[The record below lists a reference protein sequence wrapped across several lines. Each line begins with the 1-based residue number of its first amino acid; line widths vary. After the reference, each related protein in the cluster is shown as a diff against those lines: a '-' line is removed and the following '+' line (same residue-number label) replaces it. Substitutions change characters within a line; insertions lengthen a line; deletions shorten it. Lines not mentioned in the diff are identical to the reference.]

1 MASGSLTVKSKNAGP
16 GSSLRIT
23 PSNSPGLRA
32 PRSPNKTSLHQST
45 LSLRTVIGTTATD
58 PNGFSSHDQS
68 RSFALCAGSAAI
80 LAELDD
86 ENNVNQRFFKAR
98 PSASSI
104 NPVTSF
110 YNQSTP
116 PSTPDTRAKSISNIR
131 ANAHSNT
138 HNGSPS
144 SDLAETNSPR
154 SWSSRERIKAVTSVS
169 ISPNGRFLAVGET
182 GYTPR
187 VLIFSTAKDASP
199 DVPLSILTEHTV
211 GVRSLSFSP
220 NSQYLATLGE
230 VNDGFLFVWTVSLKS
245 GSAKLHSTNK
255 CINIVRHMGWTGQ
268 SLVTVGVRHVKVW
281 RLPEARPVSPSKSRL
296 NADPAIS
303 SPGLAPKALSG
314 RNCLLGPFGTCVF
327 TCVAGISDSEA
338 VVGTEDGAL
347 CLLDDSEVSPRLTL
361 IKYVGFGISS
371 LTIDP
376 DHGYLWVGGR
386 EKRMQRFSLES
397 LRPTS
402 PISPEPSGR
411 ISASKKAKGPA
422 ITCMGSLGSHLVTV
436 NSSKEIQIH
445 PVEPI
450 SNDCE
455 KPLAIAAHR
464 DAVLGIFP
472 LPDLNE
478 LQANFFTWS
487 SNGTV
492 NFWDTKGRCK
502 DSRTVTVDQP
512 LGSDENQTNE
522 LKILRATQDLKLFVS
537 GDKMGVLRV
546 LSGQSWKCVN
556 QIRAHEAEI
565 TDVALHLDSESCL
578 IASSGRDRMVQLF
591 RSTEES
597 LELVQTM
604 DDHVGSVNQLLF
616 VKNGEKLLSCS
627 SDRTVFIRERMTR
640 ETGGET
646 AVAYLASRAVTL
658 KASPVSM
665 TLSTED
671 PNILIISTVDRC
683 IQQYD
688 LDSGKHIRS
697 FRTTDSDSSDT
708 VVMTALSM
716 ASHLPGKSP
725 TLLIGVA
732 STDKSIRVYDM
743 EREALLTAEFGHAE
757 GVSDVCLLTRD
768 SECTG
773 KPSSRTLVSAGID
786 GVVMI
791 WDLLVQPQQ
800 SQDYTQNNLSEEEID
815 SMSKNLT
822 VSKPPLR
829 KILSKH
835 ELAGFQRQDN
845 ITGTPTPVRDSS
857 QSLARKISKIS
868 LTPSSLKNEKSAPA
882 TPSPFSRSDRRSP
895 PSHSRLQK
903 LRKSPSPARRSTPG
917 KKLSNTNN
925 HARRISLDFR
935 SRGRIL
941 SKSESGSL
949 NSSTE
954 QVCRTLKAYRKKLHT
969 STEPLHSHKELER
982 ELDLTLRVLAARPK
996 TCGNVEIETDSS
1008 GKENDRKQNSLQSP
1022 HRMHS
1027 APSLRQNGAYQ
1038 RSRIVRSNDNGE
1050 NSSE

>member
-1 MASGSLTVKSKNAGP
+1 MTVKSKNAGP

-23 PSNSPGLRA
+23 PSNSPGLRP

-45 LSLRTVIGTTATD
+45 LSLRTVIGTTTTD

-86 ENNVNQRFFKAR
+86 EYNVNQRFFKAR

-131 ANAHSNT
+131 ANAHNIT

-144 SDLAETNSPR
+144 SDLPETNSPR

-182 GYTPR
+182 GYNPR

-199 DVPLSILTEHTV
+199 EIPLSILTEHTV
-211 GVRSLSFSP
+211 GVRSVSFSP

-230 VNDGFLFVWTVSLKS
+230 VNDGFLFVWAVSLKT
-245 GSAKLHSTNK
+245 GSARLHSTNK

-281 RLPEARPVSPSKSRL
+281 RLPETRPVSPSKSRL
-296 NADPAIS
+296 NADPAIG
-303 SPGLAPKALSG
+303 SPSLAPKALSG
-314 RNCLLGPFGTCVF
+314 RNCLLGSFGTCVF

-347 CLLDDSEVSPRLTL
+347 CLLDDSEVSPKLSL

-397 LRPTS
+397 LRPSS
-402 PISPEPSGR
+402 PISPGPSGR
-411 ISASKKAKGPA
+411 TSSSKKTKGPA
-422 ITCMGSLGSHLVTV
+422 ITCMGSLGSHLVSV
-436 NSSKEIQIH
+436 NSSKEIQIYR
-445 PVEPI
+445 VESI

-455 KPLAIAAHR
+455 RALAIAAHR
-464 DAVLGIFP
+464 DAVLGISP
-472 LPDLNE
+472 LPDHNE

-487 SNGTV
+487 ANGTV
-492 NFWDTKGRCK
+492 KFWDTAGRCK
-502 DSRTVTVDQP
+502 DSRTVTVEQP
-512 LGSDENQTNE
+512 LGSDESLTNE
-522 LKILRATQDLKLFVS
+522 LKILRATEDLKLLVS

-556 QIRAHEAEI
+556 QIRAHEAEV
-565 TDVALHLDSESCL
+565 TDVALHVVSDSCL

-591 RSTEES
+591 RSTDES

-616 VKNGEKLLSCS
+616 IKNGEKLLSCS

-640 ETGGET
+640 ETSGET
-646 AVAYLASRAVTL
+646 AIAYLASRAVTL

-688 LDSGKHIRS
+688 LDSGKQTRS

-716 ASHLPGKSP
+716 ASHIPGKCP
-725 TLLIGVA
+725 TLLMGVA

-768 SECTG
+768 SDCSG
-773 KPSSRTLVSAGID
+773 KPPSRTLVSAGMD

-791 WDLLVQPQQ
+791 WDLVVQAQQ
-800 SQDYTQNNLSEEEID
+800 SPDYTQTNLSEEEVD
-815 SMSKNLT
+815 SASKKST
-822 VSKPPLR
+822 VSKPLR

-882 TPSPFSRSDRRSP
+882 TPPFSRSDRRSP

-903 LRKSPSPARRSTPG
+903 LRKSPSPSRRSTPG
-917 KKLSNTNN
+917 KKLGNTNN
-925 HARRISLDFR
+925 HSRRISLDFR
-935 SRGRIL
+935 SRGRNV

-949 NSSTE
+949 NISTE
-954 QVCRTLKAYRKKLHT
+954 QVCRTLKAYRKKLNT
-969 STEPLHSHKELER
+969 STEYLHSQKELQR
-982 ELDLTLRVLAARPK
+982 ELDLTLRVLAARPNG
-996 TCGNVEIETDSS
+996 CGNAETETDSS
-1008 GKENDRKQNSLQSP
+1008 GKENDGNQNALQSP

-1027 APSLRQNGAYQ
+1027 APSLRQKGTYN
-1038 RSRIVRSNDNGE
+1038 RSRILCSNDNGE

>member
-1 MASGSLTVKSKNAGP
+1 MASGSLTFKSKNAGP

-23 PSNSPGLRA
+23 PSNSPGVRA
-32 PRSPNKTSLHQST
+32 PRSPNKVSLHQST
-45 LSLRTVIGTTATD
+45 LSLRTVIGTTTTN

-116 PSTPDTRAKSISNIR
+116 PSTPDTRAKSISSIR

-144 SDLAETNSPR
+144 SDLAESNSPR

-182 GYTPR
+182 GYSPR

-199 DVPLSILTEHTV
+199 EVPLSILTEHTF
-211 GVRSLSFSP
+211 GVRSVSFNS

-230 VNDGFLFVWTVSLKS
+230 VNDGFLFVW
-245 GSAKLHSTNK
+245 A

-296 NADPAIS
+296 NADPTAS
-303 SPGLAPKALSG
+303 SPSLAPKALSG
-314 RNCLLGPFGTCVF
+314 RSCLLGSFGNCIF
-327 TCVAGISDSEA
+327 TCVAGISDNEA

-347 CLLDDSEVSPRLTL
+347 CLLDDSEVSPRLSL
-361 IKYVGFGISS
+361 IKYVGFSISS

-376 DHGYLWVGGR
+376 DRGCLWVGGR
-386 EKRMQRFSLES
+386 EKRMQKFSLES

-402 PISPEPSGR
+402 PISPGPSGR
-411 ISASKKAKGPA
+411 TSAGKKAKGPA

-436 NSSKEIQIH
+436 DSSKEIQIH
-445 PVEPI
+445 RVESI
-450 SNDCE
+450 SNDGE
-455 KPLAIAAHR
+455 RPLAIAAHK
-464 DAVLGIFP
+464 DAVLGISP

-478 LQANFFTWS
+478 LQADFFTWS
-487 SNGTV
+487 SKGTV
-492 NFWDTKGRCK
+492 NFWDTK
-502 DSRTVTVDQP
+502 
-512 LGSDENQTNE
+512 
-522 LKILRATQDLKLFVS
+522 DLKLFVS
-537 GDKMGVLRV
+537 GDKMGVLSI
-546 LSGQSWKCVN
+546 LLGQSWKCVN

-565 TDVALHLDSESCL
+565 TDVALHSAPDCCL

-597 LELVQTM
+597 LELVQTL

-616 VKNGEKLLSCS
+616 IKNGEKLLSCS
-627 SDRTVFIRERMTR
+627 SDRTVFVRERMTR
-640 ETGGET
+640 EASGES
-646 AVAYLASRAVTL
+646 AVAYLASRTVTL

-671 PNILIISTVDRC
+671 PNMLIISTVDRC

-697 FRTTDSDSSDT
+697 FRTTDSDSNDT

-716 ASHLPGKSP
+716 ASQIPGQSP

-743 EREALLTAEFGHAE
+743 EREVLLTAEFGHAE

-768 SECTG
+768 SDFLG
-773 KPSSRTLVSAGID
+773 KPTSRTLVSAGID

-791 WDLLVQPQQ
+791 WHLLVQPQQ

-815 SMSKNLT
+815 AGSKNLT

-857 QSLARKISKIS
+857 QFLTHKISKIS
-868 LTPSSLKNEKSAPA
+868 LTPSSLKNENMAPA
-882 TPSPFSRSDRRSP
+882 TPSFSSRSDCRPP
-895 PSHSRLQK
+895 PSQSRLEK
-903 LRKSPSPARRSTPG
+903 LRKSPSPTTRSTPG
-917 KKLSNTNN
+917 KKLSKSSN
-925 HARRISLDFR
+925 HTRRISLDFR
-935 SRGRIL
+935 SRGRNS
-941 SKSESGSL
+941 SKSESGGL
-949 NSSTE
+949 NLSTE

-969 STEPLHSHKELER
+969 STEHLHSQKELER
-982 ELDLTLRVLAARPK
+982 ELDLTLRVLAARTK
-996 TCGNVEIETDSS
+996 NCGNMETETDSS
-1008 GKENDRKQNSLQSP
+1008 GKENDSKHNSLPGP
-1022 HRMHS
+1022 HRIHS
-1027 APSLRQNGAYQ
+1027 TSNLRQNGAYQ
-1038 RSRIVRSNDNGE
+1038 RSRIVCSNDNGE

>member
-45 LSLRTVIGTTATD
+45 LSLRTVIGTTTTD

-86 ENNVNQRFFKAR
+86 DNNVNQRFFKAR

-131 ANAHSNT
+131 ANAHGST

-144 SDLAETNSPR
+144 SDLAESNSPR
-154 SWSSRERIKAVTSVS
+154 SWSSRERIKAVSSVS

-182 GYTPR
+182 GYSPR

-199 DVPLSILTEHTV
+199 EVPLSILTEHTV
-211 GVRSLSFSP
+211 GVRSVCFSP

-230 VNDGFLFVWTVSLKS
+230 VNDGFLFVW
-245 GSAKLHSTNK
+245 A
-255 CINIVRHMGWTGQ
+255 CINVVRHMGWTGQ

-281 RLPEARPVSPSKSRL
+281 RLPEVRPVSPSKSRL
-296 NADPAIS
+296 NADPTIS
-303 SPGLAPKALSG
+303 SASLAPKALSG
-314 RNCLLGPFGTCVF
+314 RNCLLGCFATCVF

-347 CLLDDSEVSPRLTL
+347 CLLDDSEVSPRLSL
-361 IKYVGFGISS
+361 IQYVGFGISS
-371 LTIDP
+371 LTIDS

-397 LRPTS
+397 LRPTN
-402 PISPEPSGR
+402 PISPGPSGR
-411 ISASKKAKGPA
+411 ISAGKKAKGPA
-422 ITCMGSLGSHLVTV
+422 ITGMGSIGSHLVTV

-445 PVEPI
+445 RVESI
-450 SNDCE
+450 NNDGE
-455 KPLAIAAHR
+455 RPLAIAAHK
-464 DAVLGIFP
+464 DAVLGISP
-472 LPDLNE
+472 LPDRNE
-478 LQANFFTWS
+478 LEADFFTWS

-502 DSRTVTVDQP
+502 DSRTVTVEQP
-512 LGSDENQTNE
+512 LGNDDSQPNE

-546 LSGQSWKCVN
+546 LSGQSWKSVN
-556 QIRAHEAEI
+556 QIRAHEAEV
-565 TDVALHLDSESCL
+565 TDVALNLGPDSCL

-627 SDRTVFIRERMTR
+627 SDRTVFIRERLTR

-665 TLSTED
+665 TLSTDD
-671 PNILIISTVDRC
+671 PNMLVISTVDRC

-688 LDSGKHIRS
+688 LDSGKHFRS

-716 ASHLPGKSP
+716 ASHIPGQSP

-743 EREALLTAEFGHAE
+743 EREALLTAEFGHTE

-768 SECTG
+768 SDCLG
-773 KPSSRTLVSAGID
+773 KPPRRTLVSAGID

-815 SMSKNLT
+815 NVSKSLT

-829 KILSKH
+829 KILSKQ

-845 ITGTPTPVRDSS
+845 IAGTPTPVRDSS
-857 QSLARKISKIS
+857 HSLARKISKIS
-868 LTPSSLKNEKSAPA
+868 LTPSSLKNETSAPA
-882 TPSPFSRSDRRSP
+882 TPSLFSRSDRRSP

-903 LRKSPSPARRSTPG
+903 LRKSPSPTTRSTPS

-935 SRGRIL
+935 SRGRN
-941 SKSESGSL
+941 SPKSESGSL

-954 QVCRTLKAYRKKLHT
+954 QVCRTLKAYRKKLHS
-969 STEPLHSHKELER
+969 STEHLHSQKELER

-996 TCGNVEIETDSS
+996 SCGNVETETDSS

-1022 HRMHS
+1022 HRMQS
-1027 APSLRQNGAYQ
+1027 APSLRPNGAYQ
-1038 RSRIVRSNDNGE
+1038 RSRAVCSNDNGE

>member
-32 PRSPNKTSLHQST
+32 PRSPNKTSLHQSI
-45 LSLRTVIGTTATD
+45 LSLRTVIGTTTTD

-169 ISPNGRFLAVGET
+169 LSPNGRFLAVGET
-182 GYTPR
+182 GYNPR

-199 DVPLSILTEHTV
+199 EVPLSILTEHTV
-211 GVRSLSFSP
+211 GVRSVSFSP

-230 VNDGFLFVWTVSLKS
+230 VNDGFLFVW
-245 GSAKLHSTNK
+245 A

-281 RLPEARPVSPSKSRL
+281 RLPETRPVSPSKSRL

-303 SPGLAPKALSG
+303 SPSVAPKALSG
-314 RNCLLGPFGTCVF
+314 RNCLLGSFGTCVF
-327 TCVAGISDSEA
+327 TCVAGISDREA

-347 CLLDDSEVSPRLTL
+347 CLLDDSEVSPRLSL

-386 EKRMQRFSLES
+386 EKRMQKFSLES
-397 LRPTS
+397 LRPSS

-411 ISASKKAKGPA
+411 ASASKKTKGPA

-445 PVEPI
+445 RLESI
-450 SNDCE
+450 SDGCE
-455 KPLAIAAHR
+455 RPLAIAAHR
-464 DAVLGIFP
+464 DAVLGISP
-472 LPDLNE
+472 LPDVNE

-492 NFWDTKGRCK
+492 KFWDTKGRCK
-502 DSRTVTVDQP
+502 DSRTVTIEQP
-512 LGSDENQTNE
+512 LGSDEIQTNE

-546 LSGQSWKCVN
+546 LSGQPWKCVN
-556 QIRAHEAEI
+556 QIRAHEAEV
-565 TDVALHLDSESCL
+565 TDVALHVDSDSCL

-616 VKNGEKLLSCS
+616 IKNGEKLLSCS

-640 ETGGET
+640 ETSGET

-665 TLSTED
+665 TLSRED
-671 PNILIISTVDRC
+671 PNTLIISTVDRC

-697 FRTTDSDSSDT
+697 FRATDSDSSDT

-716 ASHLPGKSP
+716 ASHIPGKCP
-725 TLLIGVA
+725 TLLMGVA

-768 SECTG
+768 SDCSRN
-773 KPSSRTLVSAGID
+773 PPSRTLVSAGID

-791 WDLLVQPQQ
+791 WDLQVQPQQ
-800 SQDYTQNNLSEEEID
+800 SQDYTQTNLSEEEVD
-815 SMSKNLT
+815 SVSKKLT

-835 ELAGFQRQDN
+835 ELAGFQRQGN

-857 QSLARKISKIS
+857 QSLARKFSKIS
-868 LTPSSLKNEKSAPA
+868 LTPSSLKNEKSAPT

-903 LRKSPSPARRSTPG
+903 LRKSPSPTRRSTPG

-925 HARRISLDFR
+925 RARRISLDFR
-935 SRGRIL
+935 SRARNL

-954 QVCRTLKAYRKKLHT
+954 QVCRTLKAYRKKLNT
-969 STEPLHSHKELER
+969 STEHLHSQKELER
-982 ELDLTLRVLAARPK
+982 ELDLTLRVLAARSQG
-996 TCGNVEIETDSS
+996 CGNAETETDSS

-1027 APSLRQNGAYQ
+1027 APSLRQNGTYN
-1038 RSRIVRSNDNGE
+1038 RSRIVCSNDNGE

>member
-32 PRSPNKTSLHQST
+32 PRSPNKTSLHQSI
-45 LSLRTVIGTTATD
+45 LSLRTVIGTTTTD

-169 ISPNGRFLAVGET
+169 LSPNGRFLAVGET
-182 GYTPR
+182 GYNPR

-199 DVPLSILTEHTV
+199 EVPLSILTEHTV
-211 GVRSLSFSP
+211 GVRSVSFSP

-230 VNDGFLFVWTVSLKS
+230 VNDGFLFVW
-245 GSAKLHSTNK
+245 A

-281 RLPEARPVSPSKSRL
+281 RLPETRPVSPSKSRL

-303 SPGLAPKALSG
+303 SPSVAPKALSG
-314 RNCLLGPFGTCVF
+314 RNCLLGSFGTCVF
-327 TCVAGISDSEA
+327 TCVAGISDREA

-347 CLLDDSEVSPRLTL
+347 CLLDDSEVSPRLSL

-386 EKRMQRFSLES
+386 EKRMQKFSLES
-397 LRPTS
+397 LRPSS

-411 ISASKKAKGPA
+411 ASASKKTKGPA

-445 PVEPI
+445 RLESI
-450 SNDCE
+450 SDGCE
-455 KPLAIAAHR
+455 RPLAIAAHR
-464 DAVLGIFP
+464 DAVLGISP
-472 LPDLNE
+472 LPDVNE

-492 NFWDTKGRCK
+492 KFWDTKGRCK
-502 DSRTVTVDQP
+502 DSRTVTIEQP
-512 LGSDENQTNE
+512 LGSDEIQTNE

-546 LSGQSWKCVN
+546 LSGQPWKCVN
-556 QIRAHEAEI
+556 QIRAHEAEV
-565 TDVALHLDSESCL
+565 TDVALHVDSDSCL

-616 VKNGEKLLSCS
+616 IKNGEKLLSCS

-640 ETGGET
+640 ETSGET

-665 TLSTED
+665 TLSRED
-671 PNILIISTVDRC
+671 PNTLIISTVDRC

-697 FRTTDSDSSDT
+697 FRATDSDSSDT

-716 ASHLPGKSP
+716 ASHIPGKCP
-725 TLLIGVA
+725 TLLMGVA

-768 SECTG
+768 SDCSRN
-773 KPSSRTLVSAGID
+773 PPSRTLVSAGID

-791 WDLLVQPQQ
+791 WDLQVQPQQ
-800 SQDYTQNNLSEEEID
+800 SQDYTQTNLSEEEVD
-815 SMSKNLT
+815 SVSKKST

-835 ELAGFQRQDN
+835 ELAGFQRQGN

-857 QSLARKISKIS
+857 QSLARKFSKIS
-868 LTPSSLKNEKSAPA
+868 LTPSSLKNEKSAPT

-903 LRKSPSPARRSTPG
+903 LRKSPSPTRRSTPG

-935 SRGRIL
+935 SRARNL

-954 QVCRTLKAYRKKLHT
+954 QVCRTLKAYRKKLNT
-969 STEPLHSHKELER
+969 STEHLHSQKELER
-982 ELDLTLRVLAARPK
+982 ELDLTLRVLAARSQG
-996 TCGNVEIETDSS
+996 CGNAETETDSS

-1027 APSLRQNGAYQ
+1027 APSLRQNGTYN
-1038 RSRIVRSNDNGE
+1038 RSRIVCSNDNGE

>member
-32 PRSPNKTSLHQST
+32 PRSPNKTSLHQSI
-45 LSLRTVIGTTATD
+45 LSLRTVIGTTTTD

-169 ISPNGRFLAVGET
+169 LSPNGRFLAVGET
-182 GYTPR
+182 GYNPR

-199 DVPLSILTEHTV
+199 EVPLSILTEHTV
-211 GVRSLSFSP
+211 GVRSVSFSP

-230 VNDGFLFVWTVSLKS
+230 VNDGFLFVW
-245 GSAKLHSTNK
+245 A

-281 RLPEARPVSPSKSRL
+281 RLPETRPVSPSKSRL

-303 SPGLAPKALSG
+303 SPSVAPKALSG
-314 RNCLLGPFGTCVF
+314 RNCLLGSFGTCVF
-327 TCVAGISDSEA
+327 TCVAGISDREA

-347 CLLDDSEVSPRLTL
+347 CLLDDSEVSPRLSL

-386 EKRMQRFSLES
+386 EKRMQKFSLES
-397 LRPTS
+397 LRPSS

-411 ISASKKAKGPA
+411 ASASKKTKGPA

-445 PVEPI
+445 RLESI
-450 SNDCE
+450 SDGCE
-455 KPLAIAAHR
+455 RPLAIAAHR
-464 DAVLGIFP
+464 DAVLGISP
-472 LPDLNE
+472 LPDVNE

-492 NFWDTKGRCK
+492 KFWDTKGRCK
-502 DSRTVTVDQP
+502 DSRTVTIEQP
-512 LGSDENQTNE
+512 LGSDEIQTNE

-546 LSGQSWKCVN
+546 LSGQPWKCVN
-556 QIRAHEAEI
+556 QIRAHEAEV
-565 TDVALHLDSESCL
+565 TDVALHVDSDSCL

-616 VKNGEKLLSCS
+616 IKNGEKLLSCS

-640 ETGGET
+640 ETSGET

-665 TLSTED
+665 TLSRED
-671 PNILIISTVDRC
+671 PNTLIISTVDRC

-697 FRTTDSDSSDT
+697 FRATDSDSSDT

-716 ASHLPGKSP
+716 ASHIPGKCP
-725 TLLIGVA
+725 TLLMGVA

-768 SECTG
+768 SDCSRN
-773 KPSSRTLVSAGID
+773 PPSRTLVSAGID

-791 WDLLVQPQQ
+791 WDLQVQPQQ
-800 SQDYTQNNLSEEEID
+800 SQDYTQTNLSEEEVD
-815 SMSKNLT
+815 SVSKKST

-835 ELAGFQRQDN
+835 ELAGFQRQGN

-857 QSLARKISKIS
+857 QSLARKFSKIS
-868 LTPSSLKNEKSAPA
+868 LTPSSLKNEKSAPT

-903 LRKSPSPARRSTPG
+903 LRKSPSPTRRSTPG

-925 HARRISLDFR
+925 RARRISLDFR
-935 SRGRIL
+935 SRARNL

-954 QVCRTLKAYRKKLHT
+954 QVCRTLKAYRKKLNT
-969 STEPLHSHKELER
+969 STEHLHSQKELER
-982 ELDLTLRVLAARPK
+982 ELDLTLRVLAARSQG
-996 TCGNVEIETDSS
+996 CGNAETETDSS

-1027 APSLRQNGAYQ
+1027 APSLRQNGTYN
-1038 RSRIVRSNDNGE
+1038 RSRIVCSNDNGE